1 MMSGLRK
8 TSSIFSRIV
17 TASMLIAVLAV
28 TLLFGV
34 TYATLE
40 RQMNASLKA
49 TVATDLAGLLDIHAS
64 SGQAELVR
72 RIADRQAVLSIEGR
86 RSHYLLARA
95 DGTPIAGDTRGWPP
109 LSAALS
115 EEGAVTLADGT
126 PAYAHVARIGPDLQI
141 MVAREYAED
150 RAALWRV
157 SAIFLVVGTG
167 IVAAVALVANA
178 TGQRLGERVETIN
191 ESLRAAAEGRELQR
205 LTPRRHER
213 DEIDEMAGHAAR
225 LLSRQA
231 QLVRSQK
238 HLSDHIAHEVRTP
251 LMHLDNQLVTGLNVR
266 PEPQGAG
273 PLSQSRQ
280 DIRMIVAMLDSLLD
294 IASNESRRGDL
305 AGLAQIDISALV
317 ADVAALYEGSAE
329 DSGLDLVVDV
339 VPGVIVMGERMQL
352 TRLLSNLLDNAI
364 KYVPRRG
371 RIELKLSP
379 GPRISVCDDGPGIA
393 PQDRDRVFERFARGS
408 GLLSPPGHGLGLA
421 LARAIALRH
430 GLDLRLGDRGLGPE
444 GRGACFMVEPT

>member
-1 MMSGLRK
+1 
-8 TSSIFSRIV
+8 
-17 TASMLIAVLAV
+17 MLIAVLAV
-28 TLLFGV
+28 ILLLGV
-34 TYATLE
+34 TYVTLE
-40 RQMNASLKA
+40 QQMHASLKA

-64 SGQAELVR
+64 SGREELVR

-95 DGTPIAGDTRGWPP
+95 DGTPIAGDTPRWPP

-115 EEGAVTLADGT
+115 EEGAVALADGT
-126 PAYAHVARIGPDLQI
+126 LVYAHVARIGPDLQI
-141 MVAREYAED
+141 MVAREYGED

-157 SAIFLVVGTG
+157 TAIFLLVGTG
-167 IVAAVALVANA
+167 IVAAVALVAHA
-178 TGQRLGERVETIN
+178 TGRRLGERVEAIN
-191 ESLRAAAEGRELQR
+191 ESLRAAAEGRALPR
-205 LTPRRHER
+205 LIPRRHGR
-213 DEIDEMAGHAAR
+213 DEIDELAGRAAL

-231 QLVRSQK
+231 QLARSQK

-251 LMHLDNQLVTGLNVR
+251 LMHLDNQLVAALGER
-266 PEPQGAG
+266 PESQGIG
-273 PLSQSRQ
+273 PLTQSRR
-280 DIRMIVAMLDSLLD
+280 DIRTIVTMLDSLLD

-305 AGLAQIDISALV
+305 AGLAQIDLSALV
-317 ADVAALYEGSAE
+317 TDVAALYEGSAE
-329 DSGLDLVVDV
+329 DSGLDLSVDV

-364 KYVPRRG
+364 KYVPRGG
-371 RIELKLSP
+371 RIAIRVSP

-408 GLLSPPGHGLGLA
+408 GLLAPAGHGLGLA

-430 GLDLRLGDRGLGPE
+430 GLDLRLGERGLGPE
-444 GRGACFMVEPT
+444 GRGACFVVEPA